1 MKALKAYN
9 KSHCEK
15 CRENMMKEY
24 EEAIKSIEIEAI
36 NKSLDEEYNEREKVA
51 ESERECIFEQAFT
64 LFFSA
69 LLSETIDED
78 LCKRVY
84 NKTVLLSSMTHL
96 FDKKLTSDDY
106 NKTLAE
112 MGIDLSRIE
121 YHHETCEEF
130 KSRFWKE
137 QKENNND

>member
-1 MKALKAYN
+1 MNVLKTRN
-9 KSHCEK
+9 KTKCEK
-15 CRENMMKEY
+15 CHENMMKEY
-24 EEAIKSIEIEAI
+24 EEAIKLIEIEAI

-69 LLSETIDED
+69 LLSETSDED
-78 LCKRVY
+78 LCTRVY

-106 NKTLAE
+106 NKTLAK